1 VRAGLRNRTL
11 PFQAEG
17 RDVTEN
23 SVSGG
28 LGTTFAN
35 GRVLTDFAAIYA
47 NRSAGLPATEHAWTL
62 SFGISLRP

>member
-1 VRAGLRNRTL
+1 MASRTN
-11 PFQAEG
+11 
-17 RDVTEN
+17 VTEN
-23 SVSGG
+23 SVTGG

-47 NRSAGLPATEHAWTL
+47 EPLRRTSPASEHAWTL